1 MAKQTGFFVNARY
14 FVPLDKKDFAKQRD
28 AYAMMAAIEQD
39 QKLSA
44 EFIEAAT
51 LVGVTVKP
59 GGYDA
64 GAPVDEQID
73 TLGGAIDGKRGRK
86 AATE

>member
-1 MAKQTGFFVNARY
+1 MAKQTGFFVTAKY

-28 AYAMMAAIEQD
+28 AYAMMANIQQAQN
-39 QKLSA
+39 LSA

-51 LVGVTVKP
+51 LVDVVVKP

-64 GAPVDEQID
+64 GADTDEQID